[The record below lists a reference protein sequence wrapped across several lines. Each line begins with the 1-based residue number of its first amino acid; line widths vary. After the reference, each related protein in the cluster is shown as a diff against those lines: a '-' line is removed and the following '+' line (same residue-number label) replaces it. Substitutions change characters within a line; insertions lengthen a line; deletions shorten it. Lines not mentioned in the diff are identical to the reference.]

1 MNRFME
7 KNCNLKVDKSAI
19 LYDKQK
25 LINFNPQGV
34 DMGCKYWKRDS
45 VLGEYHCTAPAEETE
60 QEYLEQRIDE
70 LLSANGSLQF
80 KNDQLSAKCQR
91 LDVAEKMAREARE
104 RMVAA
109 EQRAEKAEVPIAE
122 AKREADALAI
132 WLWKTHYQEAAPNW
146 ELCDSVAGVIT
157 QIDNMVCQLI
167 PRERVA
173 EAVRECEKISKPRDK
188 HVAMM
193 IRKRYP
199 QHFEGSDDTK
209 QRGPIRPVIF
219 HRRG

>member
-1 MNRFME
+1 
-7 KNCNLKVDKSAI
+7 
-19 LYDKQK
+19 
-25 LINFNPQGV
+25 
-34 DMGCKYWKRDS
+34 MGCKYWKRDS
-45 VLGEYHCTAPAEETE
+45 VLGEYHCTAPAEESE
-60 QEYLEQRIDE
+60 QEDLEQRINE
-70 LLSANGSLQF
+70 LLSVNGSLQF

-109 EQRAEKAEVPIAE
+109 EQCAAQAE
-122 AKREADALAI
+122 RD
-132 WLWKTHYQEAAPNW
+132 
-146 ELCDSVAGVIT
+146 
-157 QIDNMVCQLI
+157 
-167 PRERVA
+167 
-173 EAVRECEKISKPRDK
+173 AVRECEKISKPRDK

-219 HRRG
+219 HRRGLHGSRGESF